1 MLLVL
6 RVSDAAEPFS
16 TWSYAMVQ
24 RLAFGVSV
32 WSIASVEVNC
42 GMSHL
47 PSLEHVEVFLQ
58 HENSSDEEM
67 ETAKAWLRRAGEAHP
82 KRPTIQIIDW

>member
-1 MLLVL
+1 
-6 RVSDAAEPFS
+6 
-16 TWSYAMVQ
+16 MVQ